1 MNIENLSTLKIH
13 KMTQKQ
19 YDRELEAGNIDENAI
34 YLTPDPYTNFIGD
47 IENALD
53 EIIALQEAI
62 LGGNS

>member
-13 KMTQKQ
+13 KLTQQQ
-19 YDRELEAGNIDENAI
+19 YDAALEAGNIDENAI

-53 EIIALQEAI
+53 EIIALQETL
-62 LGGNS
+62 LGGNG